1 MENFDLENFYDL
13 DPYYNEDG
21 ESVLDTDCCSESDGY
36 VSALDNFYRPERFY
50 L

>member
-13 DPYYNEDG
+13 DPYYGEDG
-21 ESVLDTDCCSESDGY
+21 YSVFETELDPDQDGY